1 MHLSQLFI
9 FVSLGA
15 EVISS
20 SKEQHGVGQRDPAE
34 GSTIPR
40 GGQMIRFH
48 GTSYRAKERYSLVV

>member
-40 GGQMIRFH
+40 GGRWFDSTGLATEQKNA
-48 GTSYRAKERYSLVV
+48 TVW